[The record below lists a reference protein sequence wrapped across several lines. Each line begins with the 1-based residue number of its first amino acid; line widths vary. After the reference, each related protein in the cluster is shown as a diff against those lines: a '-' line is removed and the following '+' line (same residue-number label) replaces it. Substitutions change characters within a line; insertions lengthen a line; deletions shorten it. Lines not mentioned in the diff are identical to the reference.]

1 MAGLKSKAEAEPSP
15 GRFRFPLAVKLS
27 LVVSALLIFSLGVI
41 IFSVRIFVRADVL
54 ATAAQDNDNI
64 NYRVAE
70 AAETALLQMRANT
83 SLLLGNTESGAY
95 IQADEKLFTFFF
107 TQNPEIAAVMSLGM
121 DGASAQTWMNR
132 AFALSNDIDSSMV
145 SACVWLRGKE
155 LLRGIG
161 ESSFSSGENSAGEE
175 RSEFLLFNAA
185 PDFAGLP
192 ILVFRFPYTDRNG
205 VVSAAFVFFSS
216 EELSD
221 YFGSGA
227 SRSVMV
233 NDRGDILIHPGESSL
248 PGSAKPVPGIEAMPP
263 GENYASFHVRGRG
276 FVSMRRIA
284 SGGAVVLTEI
294 EDSVI
299 LEGINATTIRNIYFA
314 VSVWFLSLLLI
325 RFFSSRLTRQ
335 INTLGRAAKEIE
347 EGSYGSRPIEPVR
360 THDET
365 GILTDTMISMSN
377 ALLSFERFTNREIA
391 RLANKKKLTPGGSFR
406 KASFL
411 FSDIRSFT
419 ALSENM
425 KPGEVV
431 EFLKEYMERMIDCVM
446 ASRGVIDKFIGD
458 AVMAH
463 WGAVSSGD
471 ETRDGPSEN
480 DAFAAVRSSLMMRVC
495 LRCFNMEREREGK
508 PAVRIGCGINSGRVV
523 AGQIGTEERL
533 EYTVIG
539 DAVNLAERSESCN
552 KKLHT
557 DILITEHTWRLV
569 NSRYITKEMPSF
581 TEKGLKIRLFAL
593 INVRDPDEEKQ
604 LLEDL
609 EKLDPKIDMG
619 EAHRLI
625 GPQGPQTLE
634 ELRSLGGLSTPDLS
648 KVNLDEREQ
657 KFTVQ
662 NP

>member
-1 MAGLKSKAEAEPSP
+1 MAGLKSKAEP
-15 GRFRFPLAVKLS
+15 GEFRFPLAVKLS

-41 IFSVRIFVRADVL
+41 IFSVWIFVRADVL

-64 NYRVAE
+64 NYRLAE
-70 AAETALLQMRANT
+70 AAGTVLVQMRANT
-83 SLLLGNTESGAY
+83 SLLLGNTESGSY
-95 IQADEKLFTFFF
+95 TQTDEKLRSFFF
-107 TQNPEIAAVMSLGM
+107 TQNPEIAAVMSLGH
-121 DGASAQTWMNR
+121 DGASAQTWMNG

-161 ESSFSSGENSAGEE
+161 ESRFSSGENGAEDSQND
-175 RSEFLLFNAA
+175 FLLFNAA
-185 PDFAGLP
+185 PDFSGLP
-192 ILVFRFPYTDRNG
+192 ILVLRFPYTDRNG
-205 VVSAAFVFFSS
+205 FVSAAFVFFSS
-216 EELSD
+216 EELRD

-233 NDRGDILIHPGESSL
+233 NDRGGILIHPGEDS
-248 PGSAKPVPGIEAMPP
+248 PDGSANPVPDIEALPP
-263 GENYASFHVRGRG
+263 GENHAAFHVRGRG

-284 SGGAVVLTEI
+284 SGGAVVITEI

-299 LEGINATTIRNIYFA
+299 LEGINATTVRNIYFA

-335 INTLGRAAKEIE
+335 INILGKAAKEIE
-347 EGSYGSRPIEPVR
+347 DGVYGSKPIEPVR

-365 GILTDTMISMSN
+365 GILTETMIGMSN

-391 RLANKKKLTPGGSFR
+391 RLANKKKLTPGGSYR

-446 ASRGVIDKFIGD
+446 VSRGAIDKFIGD

-463 WGAVSSGD
+463 WGAVGSGD
-471 ETRDGPSEN
+471 ETQDGSSET
-480 DAFAAVRSSLMMRVC
+480 DALAAVRSSLMMRVS
-495 LRCFNMEREREGK
+495 LWCFNHERERAGK

-539 DAVNLAERSESCN
+539 DDVNLAERSESCN

-569 NSRYITKEMPSF
+569 NSRYLTEEMPSF
-581 TEKGLKIRLFAL
+581 NEKGKTIRLFAL
-593 INVRDPDEEKQ
+593 INVGDPDEEKQ

-609 EKLDPKIDMG
+609 EKLDPKIDMR

-625 GPQGPQTLE
+625 GSKGPQTLE
-634 ELRSLGGLSTPDLS
+634 ELRSLGGLTAPDLS

-662 NP
+662 NQ

>member
-1 MAGLKSKAEAEPSP
+1 MAGLKFETEAEPPSP
-15 GRFRFPLAVKLS
+15 PEKIRFPLALKLS
-27 LVVSALLIFSLGVI
+27 LVVSALLIFSLGLI

-64 NYRVAE
+64 NHRVAE
-70 AAETALLQMRANT
+70 AAETVLLQIRANT
-83 SLLLGNTESGAY
+83 SLLLGNTESGLSAA
-95 IQADEKLFTFFF
+95 ADEKLRAFFF

-121 DGASAQTWMNR
+121 DGASAQTWMNG

-145 SACVWLRGKE
+145 SACLWLRGKE
-155 LLRGIG
+155 LLSGIG
-161 ESSFSSGENSAGEE
+161 ENGSGDSRNK
-175 RSEFLLFNAA
+175 FLLFNAA
-185 PDFAGLP
+185 PDFSGLP

-205 VVSAAFVFFSS
+205 LLSAAFVFFSS
-216 EELSD
+216 EELRD
-221 YFGSGA
+221 YFGSGT

-233 NDRGDILIHPGESSL
+233 NDRGGILIHPGAVSL
-248 PGSAKPVPGIEAMPP
+248 SGPAVPDIGALPP
-263 GENYASFHVRGRG
+263 GENHSAFHVRGRG

-335 INTLGRAAKEIE
+335 INALGRAAKEIE
-347 EGSYGSRPIEPVR
+347 DGVYGSRPIEPVR
-360 THDET
+360 TRDET
-365 GILTDTMISMSN
+365 GILTETMIGMSN

-391 RLANKKKLTPGGSFR
+391 RLANKKKLRPGGSYR

-446 ASRGVIDKFIGD
+446 VSRGAIDKFIGD
-458 AVMAH
+458 ALVAH

-471 ETRDGPSEN
+471 ETQDLSPETY
-480 DAFAAVRSSLMMRVC
+480 AFAAVRSSLMMRVS
-495 LRCFNMEREREGK
+495 LRCFNAERERHGK
-508 PAVRIGCGINSGRVV
+508 PAIRIGCGVNSGRVV

-539 DAVNLAERSESCN
+539 DDVNLAERSESCN

-569 NSRYITKEMPSF
+569 NSRYITEEMPSF
-581 TEKGLKIRLFAL
+581 TEKGKTIRLFAL

-625 GPQGPQTLE
+625 GPEGPRTLE
-634 ELRSLGGLSTPDLS
+634 ELCSLGGLSMPDLS

-662 NP
+662 NL

>member
-1 MAGLKSKAEAEPSP
+1 MAGLKSKTEAEPSA

-41 IFSVRIFVRADVL
+41 IFSVWIFVRADVL

-70 AAETALLQMRANT
+70 AAETVLLQIRTNT
-83 SLLLGNTESGAY
+83 SLLLGNMESGAY
-95 IQADEKLFTFFF
+95 IQADEKLRAFFF
-107 TQNPEIAAVMSLGM
+107 TQNPEIAAVMSLSM
-121 DGASAQTWMNR
+121 DGASAQTWMNG

-161 ESSFSSGENSAGEE
+161 GTHFSSGENSAGEAQ
-175 RSEFLLFNAA
+175 SEFLLFNAA
-185 PDFAGLP
+185 PDFSGLP
-192 ILVFRFPYTDRNG
+192 ILVFRFPYADRNG
-205 VVSAAFVFFSS
+205 VVSVAFVFFSS

-221 YFGSGA
+221 YFGLGV

-233 NDRGDILIHPGESSL
+233 NDRFDILIHPGAASL
-248 PGSAKPVPGIEAMPP
+248 PVPGIEAMPP
-263 GENYASFHVRGRG
+263 GENYAAFHVRGRG

-284 SGGAVVLTEI
+284 SGGAVVLTET

-335 INTLGRAAKEIE
+335 INTLGKAAKEIE
-347 EGSYGSRPIEPVR
+347 EGSSGSGPIEPVR

-365 GILTDTMISMSN
+365 GILTDTMIGMSN
-377 ALLSFERFTNREIA
+377 ALLSFEHFTNREIA
-391 RLANKKKLTPGGSFR
+391 RLANKKKLTPGGSYR

-431 EFLKEYMERMIDCVM
+431 EFLREYMERMVDCVM
-446 ASRGVIDKFIGD
+446 VSRGVIDKFIGD

-471 ETRDGPSEN
+471 EIQDSSSEK
-480 DAFAAVRSSLMMRVC
+480 DAFAAVRSSLMMRVS
-495 LRCFNMEREREGK
+495 LRCFNMERERDGK

-539 DAVNLAERSESCN
+539 DDVNLAERSESCN

-569 NSRYITKEMPSF
+569 NSRYITEEMPSF
-581 TEKGLKIRLFAL
+581 TEKGVKIRLFAL
-593 INVRDPDEEKQ
+593 INVRDSDEEKQ
-604 LLEDL
+604 LLEAL
-609 EKLDPKIDMG
+609 EKLDPKIDIR

-625 GPQGPQTLE
+625 GPRGPQTLE
-634 ELRSLGGLSTPDLS
+634 ELRSLSGLAVPDLS